1 MPPYVTVLI
10 PTVGRPHLLEYVF
23 DGLRGQSFTDFGVLL
38 VARPGDIGTMEVAER
53 FSDFLDIK
61 IIFQERQGLIEAYNE
76 GIHNADGDVIVFL
89 DDDAVPDSNCIREHV
104 LTYERLNV
112 SGVSGDVIPAYSSDG
127 SLKPVHGSSEVVSFY
142 KEPKILRMFG
152 DKFWN
157 CPLEGQEGYLAY
169 ISKAG
174 YSRKNIYFAHRGV
187 VNSLLC
193 MAANMSVLASA
204 VKDFQI
210 PSSFLRRGIDF
221 EQVLG
226 WMLWKN
232 GYKTVFNPKAKV
244 YHILHG
250 QTMSRS
256 HGVKSVLQAI
266 MEDELVF
273 YYLLMEGEKLSKRHR
288 IVSLLYNFLAY
299 IKKTKYNYRYEISIL
314 KGIFLGNIIGLKWIV
329 SRKIGGVYS
338 PIQDAILK

>member
-1 MPPYVTVLI
+1 MQRYVTVLI
-10 PTVGRPHLLEYVF
+10 PTIGRYNLLEYVLK
-23 DGLRGQSFTDFGVLL
+23 GLKDQSFTDFDILL
-38 VARPGDIGTMEVAER
+38 IVRPNDVETAKIAER
-53 FSDFLDIK
+53 FNGSLDIK
-61 IIFQERQGLIEAYNE
+61 VVCQRKKGLIEAYNE
-76 GIHNADGDVIVFL
+76 GINNAEGEILVFL
-89 DDDAVPDSNCIREHV
+89 DDDAVPDPNCIVEHV

-112 SGVSGDVIPAYSSDG
+112 SGVSGDVIPAHISDG
-127 SLKPVHGSSEVVSFY
+127 VLKPVHGSSEVVGFY

-157 CPLEGQEGYLAY
+157 CPLGGQEGYLAY

-174 YSRKNIYFAHRGV
+174 YSRKNIHLAHRGI

-193 MAANMSVLASA
+193 MAANMSVLASS

-232 GYKTVFNPKAKV
+232 GHKMVFNPMAKV
-244 YHILHG
+244 YHVLHG
-250 QTMSRS
+250 QSMSRLHS
-256 HGVKSVLQAI
+256 IENVFRAI

-273 YYLLMEGEKLSKRHR
+273 YYLFLEGENLSIKHR
-288 IVSLLYNFLAY
+288 VVSSLFNTLVHL
-299 IKKTKYNYRYEISIL
+299 KKVSENWRYELAIL
-314 KGIFLGNIIGLKWIV
+314 KGILFGNLTGLKWVV
-329 SRKIGGVYS
+329 SRKFGGSYM
-338 PIQDAILK
+338 PIQDALFK